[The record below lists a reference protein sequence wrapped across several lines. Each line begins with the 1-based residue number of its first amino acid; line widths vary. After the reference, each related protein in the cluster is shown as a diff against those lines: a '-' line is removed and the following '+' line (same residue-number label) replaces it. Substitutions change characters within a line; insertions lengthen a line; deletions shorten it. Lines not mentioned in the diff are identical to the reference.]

1 MRMSISKACVVALL
15 ITAPAL
21 VSAETPNINPGQWE
35 YETTMTMS
43 AGGQAMPARTMKNK
57 DCVRQEDV
65 TDPDLFGGDELKD
78 CEVSELEQSRSR
90 LRYTL
95 SCPGPDGS
103 LYTMSADLKLQG
115 DSMNGTM
122 KGDMQ
127 SPMGPMNMRMEL
139 SGKRIGDC

>member
-1 MRMSISKACVVALL
+1 MRKLKACVLSLLVA
-15 ITAPAL
+15 APVI

-43 AGGQAMPARTMKNK
+43 AGGQAMPGRTMKNK

-78 CEVSELEQSRSR
+78 CEVSGLEQSRSR

-103 LYTMSADLKLQG
+103 PYTMSADLKLQG
-115 DSMNGTM
+115 DTMEGTM
-122 KGDMQ
+122 TGDMQ
-127 SPMGPMNMRMEL
+127 SPMGPMNMRMEM
-139 SGKRIGDC
+139 SGQRIGDC

>member
-57 DCVRQEDV
+57 DCVRQEGV

-103 LYTMSADLKLQG
+103 PYTMSADLKLQG
-115 DSMNGTM
+115 DTMEGTM
-122 KGDMQ
+122 TGDMK

>member
-78 CEVSELEQSRSR
+78 CEVSELVQSRSR

-103 LYTMSADLKLQG
+103 PYTMSADLKLQG
-115 DSMNGTM
+115 DTMEGTM
-122 KGDMQ
+122 TGDMK

>member
-95 SCPGPDGS
+95 SCPGPDVS
-103 LYTMSADLKLQG
+103 PYTMSADLKLQG

>member
-1 MRMSISKACVVALL
+1 
-15 ITAPAL
+15 
-21 VSAETPNINPGQWE
+21 
-35 YETTMTMS
+35 MS

-103 LYTMSADLKLQG
+103 PYTMSADLKLQG
-115 DSMNGTM
+115 DTMEGTM
-122 KGDMQ
+122 TGDMK

>member
-103 LYTMSADLKLQG
+103 PYTMSADLKLQG
-115 DSMNGTM
+115 DTMEGTM
-122 KGDMQ
+122 TGDMKI
-127 SPMGPMNMRMEL
+127 PMGPMNMRMEL

>member
-103 LYTMSADLKLQG
+103 PYTMSADLKLQG
-115 DSMNGTM
+115 DTMEGTM
-122 KGDMQ
+122 TGDMK
-127 SPMGPMNMRMEL
+127 SPMGPMNMSMEL

>member
-1 MRMSISKACVVALL
+1 MRTLKACALSLLVA
-15 ITAPAL
+15 APVI

-35 YETTMTMS
+35 YQTTMTMS
-43 AGGQAMPARTMKNK
+43 AGGQAMPGRTMKNK

-65 TDPDLFGGDELKD
+65 TDPDLFGGDELKN
-78 CEVSELEQSRSR
+78 CEVSEMEQSRSR
-90 LRYTL
+90 LRYSLT
-95 SCPGPDGS
+95 CPGPDGS
-103 LYTMSADLKLQG
+103 PYTMSADLKLQG

-127 SPMGPMNMRMEL
+127 SPMGPMNMHMEL

>member
-103 LYTMSADLKLQG
+103 PYTMSADLKLQG

>member
-1 MRMSISKACVVALL
+1 MRKLKACALSLLVA
-15 ITAPAL
+15 APMI

-43 AGGQAMPARTMKNK
+43 AGGQAMPGRTMKNK
-57 DCVRQEDV
+57 DCVSQEDV

-78 CEVSELEQSRSR
+78 CTVSGLEQSRSR

-103 LYTMSADLKLQG
+103 PYTMSADLKLQG
-115 DSMNGTM
+115 DTMEGTM
-122 KGDMQ
+122 TGDMK

>member
-65 TDPDLFGGDELKD
+65 TDPDLFGGDGLKD

-103 LYTMSADLKLQG
+103 PYTMSADLKLQG
-115 DSMNGTM
+115 DTMEGTM
-122 KGDMQ
+122 TGDMK

>member
-1 MRMSISKACVVALL
+1 MRKLKACALSLL
-15 ITAPAL
+15 IAAPVL

-35 YETTMTMS
+35 YQTTMKMS

-65 TDPDLFGGDELKD
+65 ADPDLFGGDELKECD
-78 CEVSELEQSRSR
+78 VSEVEQSRSR
-90 LRYTL
+90 LSYTMT
-95 SCPGPDGS
+95 CTGPDGS
-103 LYTMSADLKLQG
+103 PYTMTADLKLQG
-115 DSMNGTM
+115 DTMEGTM
-122 KGDMQ
+122 KGDMA